1 MCIMITLKFFKG
13 LTGIFV
19 EYPMEM
25 FLFILT
31 NSKLCSDMFGWF
43 KEHYCF

>member
-1 MCIMITLKFFKG
+1 
-13 LTGIFV
+13 
-19 EYPMEM
+19 MEM

-43 KEHYCF
+43 KEHYCFWFKKLHYF